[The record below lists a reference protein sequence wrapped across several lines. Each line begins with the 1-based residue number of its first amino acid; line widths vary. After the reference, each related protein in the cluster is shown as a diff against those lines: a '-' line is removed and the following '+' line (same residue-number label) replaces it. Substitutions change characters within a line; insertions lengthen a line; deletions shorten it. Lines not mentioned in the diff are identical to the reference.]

1 MRRLAQ
7 LPLALAVALTVS
19 GCAEIGGS
27 ATTATGTSGSSPV
40 AVAERTHEYPA
51 PAPAAE
57 RANGSSSAEAAVF
70 AFANGYI
77 NWNARTVVADLR
89 RLAADSVGQ
98 ARSAMQ
104 IEAAQVAADYELRGG
119 GVANAGTVEAVALL
133 RGSKDEFVVVTREST
148 TASATD
154 AYQGLRPAWHVT
166 VATVRREPS
175 GAWVLS
181 GWQPES

>member
-1 MRRLAQ
+1 MRSPVLA
-7 LPLALAVALTVS
+7 AAVTLGLS
-19 GCAEIGGS
+19 GCAAIAARS
-27 ATTATGTSGSSPV
+27 TTTSGSRSPV

-51 PAPAAE
+51 PVPAAE
-57 RANGSSSAEAAVF
+57 RAPGSPSAAAAVF

-77 NWNARTVVADLR
+77 NWNAHTVVADLR
-89 RLAADSVGQ
+89 WLAADSVGQ

-133 RGSKDEFVVVTREST
+133 RGSKDDYVVVTQEST
-148 TASATD
+148 TATATD
-154 AYQGLRPAWHVT
+154 AYRGLRPAWHVT
-166 VATVRREPS
+166 IATVRREPS

>member
-1 MRRLAQ
+1 VIGRPAHVV
-7 LPLALAVALTVS
+7 LALVVALVVS
-19 GCAEIGGS
+19 GCTEIGGASSTAS
-27 ATTATGTSGSSPV
+27 AGRASVAT
-40 AVAERTHEYPA
+40 AERTHEYPA
-51 PAPAAE
+51 PPPPAEHAPGSPSAA
-57 RANGSSSAEAAVF
+57 AAVF

-77 NWNARTVVADLR
+77 NWNEHTVVADLR

-119 GVANAGTVEAVALL
+119 GVANSGTVEAVAPLH
-133 RGSKDEFVVVTREST
+133 GSKDEYVVVTQEST
-148 TASATD
+148 TATATN

-166 VATVRREPS
+166 VATVRGRPS
-175 GAWVLS
+175 GAWVIS